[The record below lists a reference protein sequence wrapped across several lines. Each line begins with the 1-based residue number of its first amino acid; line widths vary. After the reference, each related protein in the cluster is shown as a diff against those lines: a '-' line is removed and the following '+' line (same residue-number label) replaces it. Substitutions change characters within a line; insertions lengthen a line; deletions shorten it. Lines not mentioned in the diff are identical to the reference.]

1 MAWHTILQKPG
12 PWGSAGLEEFCNIVR
27 TLLSKHGFALKHEVV
42 KHGLEGDMLTVL
54 DKLALY
60 LATKGLE
67 SGEELKP
74 AGINGALPC
83 MLHTGMLPKQK
94 QLVMAH
100 CLL

>member
-12 PWGSAGLEEFCNIVR
+12 PWGSAGLEELSNIIR
-27 TLLSKHGFALKHEVV
+27 ALLSKHGFALTQGVV
-42 KHGLEGDMLTVL
+42 KHVLEGDLLTVL
-54 DKLALY
+54 DKLALQ

-74 AGINGALPC
+74 AGTNGALPC

-100 CLL
+100 SLL